1 MSAPAPLTVALES
14 IADSFEGLI
23 PASICTCSPDGTP
36 NVTYLSVVHRVDNRH
51 VGLSHQFFN
60 KTRENMLRNPLM
72 QVMVVSPSNTHQYRL
87 DLRWM
92 RTETE
97 GAVFDRMKIRLDA
110 VASQTG
116 MSQVFTLRGVDIC
129 EVLDCRPTNAGGG
142 GEELLR
148 VDYLPQIDEFT
159 ARLAGCNRLEEV
171 IDTALDSLYVLFGY
185 DHTFLMVPDE
195 DGGRLFT
202 VGSRGFGESGIGSE
216 ARMGEGILGV
226 AAECREVVRTT
237 HFSRD
242 VLYSSAVRSA
252 VLRGGQDNLL
262 EKEIALPGLA
272 RVESQL
278 VVPLAARDRLLGIL
292 CLQSESTGR
301 FLSDDERVVRIV
313 ARQMAASMALLE
325 GGDSA
330 EIKEMPRPER
340 TVQPATSATVKHYKA
355 DDSIFI
361 NDGYLIKGIAGRIFW
376 KLIQSYTQ
384 SGRVDFTNKEI
395 RLDASLQL
403 PDIKDNLEAR
413 LILLRRRLQ
422 ERCDFIGLTP
432 ASRGQFR
439 LDIQRHLKLE
449 EQS

>member
-36 NVTYLSVVHRVDNRH
+36 NVTYLSVVHRVDDRH

-129 EVLDCRPTNAGGG
+129 EVLDCRPTNAEGG

-171 IDTALDSLYVLFGY
+171 IDTALDALYVLFGY

-216 ARMGEGILGV
+216 ARMGEGILGM

-252 VLRGGQDNLL
+252 VLRDGQDNLL
-262 EKEIALPGLA
+262 ERRSLCPGWLGWKANSWCPWWLGTGFSAYFASKA
-272 RVESQL
+272 RVPVGFYQTMNVWCESSRVKWRRL
-278 VVPLAARDRLLGIL
+278 WLCWRAASPPNFKKCRDPRRLCSPRPPQRSSIIRR
-292 CLQSESTGR
+292 TTA
-301 FLSDDERVVRIV
+301 FLS
-313 ARQMAASMALLE
+313 M
-325 GGDSA
+325 
-330 EIKEMPRPER
+330 
-340 TVQPATSATVKHYKA
+340 T
-355 DDSIFI
+355 
-361 NDGYLIKGIAGRIFW
+361 GI
-376 KLIQSYTQ
+376 
-384 SGRVDFTNKEI
+384 
-395 RLDASLQL
+395 
-403 PDIKDNLEAR
+403 
-413 LILLRRRLQ
+413 
-422 ERCDFIGLTP
+422 
-432 ASRGQFR
+432 
-439 LDIQRHLKLE
+439 
-449 EQS
+449 